1 MPKRFTPVSFSAC
14 VIYYANNLPRRG
26 FTIQRTDDPSPL
38 ISFPAINLQR
48 YRCAATLNLNLPF
61 IEATRRAAAGTPP
74 VHRVL
79 RPPPRQFPRTANF
92 MHLLTRERDSNP
104 VREEAPLS
112 RTMSLYRGGIHIYIC
127 MYTEL
132 PRRVT
137 RFEEKERKE
146 ETNETRNEEP
156 EVSPAALRPLD
167 PLADGSSLDRT
178 EVPWLYCRLSLGL
191 IVTSFA

>member
-112 RTMSLYRGGIHIYIC
+112 RTMSLYRGGLYIYIY

-132 PRRVT
+132 PRRGHAF
-137 RFEEKERKE
+137 RREGEERRNK
-146 ETNETRNEEP
+146 RNEKRGARSFSGC
-156 EVSPAALRPLD
+156 VTAA
-167 PLADGSSLDRT
+167 
-178 EVPWLYCRLSLGL
+178 
-191 IVTSFA
+191 

>member
-112 RTMSLYRGGIHIYIC
+112 GTMSLYRGGLYIYI
-127 MYTEL
+127 YVHRTASQGSRVSK
-132 PRRVT
+132 RRRGKKKQT
-137 RFEEKERKE
+137 KR
-146 ETNETRNEEP
+146 ETRSQKFLRLRYGRLTLSRMGQAWTEP
-156 EVSPAALRPLD
+156 K
-167 PLADGSSLDRT
+167 
-178 EVPWLYCRLSLGL
+178 CRGFTAGCPSD
-191 IVTSFA
+191 